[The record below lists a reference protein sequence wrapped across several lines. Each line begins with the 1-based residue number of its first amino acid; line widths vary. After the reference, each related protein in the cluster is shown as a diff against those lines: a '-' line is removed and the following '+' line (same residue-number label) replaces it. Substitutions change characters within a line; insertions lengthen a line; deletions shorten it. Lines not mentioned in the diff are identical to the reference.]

1 MFMFK
6 IVNWTGRCQYKE
18 EPKVSKEKLDSAGGP
33 SEKVRLVPGYD
44 VFISTNDLNACNDD
58 RGSATRLLR
67 NLMDVFFDKSTLAKS
82 SINGTGRITNTLDK
96 HVISALFAYVKNRY
110 ADVPHSQLTRAAT
123 DKCVQTRRNFR
134 KKIKA
139 AQSYFGMFPSL
150 MMARPPQLPQ
160 ASENSV

>member
-1 MFMFK
+1 M
-6 IVNWTGRCQYKE
+6 
-18 EPKVSKEKLDSAGGP
+18 
-33 SEKVRLVPGYD
+33 RLVPGYD

-110 ADVPHSQLTRAAT
+110 SDVPHSQLTRAAT

-139 AQSYFGMFPSL
+139 AQSYFGMFPA
-150 MMARPPQLPQ
+150 M
-160 ASENSV
+160 

>member
-1 MFMFK
+1 MHDRNDDMCSK
-6 IVNWTGRCQYKE
+6 MS
-18 EPKVSKEKLDSAGGP
+18 SKERSSSVGNLSTSNDNNNNSNGN
-33 SEKVRLVPGYD
+33 EKVRLIQGYD

-110 ADVPHSQLTRAAT
+110 VEVPHSQLTRAAT

-139 AQSYFGMFPSL
+139 AQSYFGMFPSII
-150 MMARPPQLPQ
+150 
-160 ASENSV
+160 NH

>member
-1 MFMFK
+1 
-6 IVNWTGRCQYKE
+6 
-18 EPKVSKEKLDSAGGP
+18 
-33 SEKVRLVPGYD
+33 
-44 VFISTNDLNACNDD
+44 
-58 RGSATRLLR
+58 
-67 NLMDVFFDKSTLAKS
+67 MDVFFDKSTLAKS

-139 AQSYFGMFPSL
+139 AQSYFGMFPSI
-150 MMARPPQLPQ
+150 MIARPPQLTQ
-160 ASENSV
+160 GNESLKYENSA